1 MAGFV
6 NLGSPAVISDATYHE
21 SLHIVKKLTLIL
33 YMQGDGTPIDSLLQ
47 AATVIKLLTNTIFII
62 TLH

>member
-6 NLGSPAVISDATYHE
+6 NLGSSAVISDATYHE
-21 SLHIVKKLTLIL
+21 SLHKVKKLTLIL
-33 YMQGDGTPIDSLLQ
+33 YMQGYGTPIDSPLQ
-47 AATVIKLLTNTIFII
+47 AVTMIKFLTNKIFII

>member
-21 SLHIVKKLTLIL
+21 SFHKVKKLTLIL